1 MRRPGVPEG
10 DRRAQEAAAAGSL
23 LEEPVLAGAV
33 VLEDVSAE
41 PDVLEVPPESSEA
54 EPAEEPGVE
63 VEAPEVAES
72 VE

>member
-10 DRRAQEAAAAGSL
+10 DRRAQEAVAAGSL

>member
-1 MRRPGVPEG
+1 M
-10 DRRAQEAAAAGSL
+10 AAGSL